1 MPRIRAL
8 LLLSFLFGLAGC
20 SATYFRAINVQ
31 PRAAGGEQTLIFD
44 AEHGLALDTYRP
56 AASPAAAPI
65 VVFFYGGA
73 WQEGRR
79 DWYAFAG
86 RALAR
91 EGLIAVVPDY
101 RVYPAVRYPVF
112 VEDAARAVAFAR
124 AHAAEWGGDPNRI
137 FLAGHSAGAHIAAL
151 LGTDARYLAAV
162 GLRPRDLAGVIGIA
176 GPYDFLPLVDRK
188 LQAIFGPESTWP
200 DSQPVNHVD
209 GDEPPFLI
217 LHGERDKRVWLR
229 NSTSLAKHLRDA
241 QEPARL
247 ITYPGV
253 GHVKILSALRF
264 PSWAPTLRDLV
275 TYVREY
281 PRDGE

>member
-1 MPRIRAL
+1 MPTARAL
-8 LLLSFLFGLAGC
+8 LLMPLLALLAGC

-31 PRAAGGEQTLIFD
+31 ARADGGEQTQVYD
-44 AEHGLALDTYRP
+44 VEHRLALDVYRP
-56 AASPAAAPI
+56 RDAGRAAPI

-91 EGLIAVVPDY
+91 EGMVAVVPDY
-101 RVYPAVRYPVF
+101 RVYPEVRYPVF

-124 AHAAEWGGDPNRI
+124 AHARDWGGDPERI

-151 LGTDARYLAAV
+151 LATDARYLAAEAMK
-162 GLRPRDLAGVIGIA
+162 PRDLAGVIGIA

-188 LQAIFGPESTWP
+188 LQAVFGARDTWP

-217 LHGERDKRVWLR
+217 LHGDRDRRVWPR
-229 NSTSLAKHLRDA
+229 NGTSLLARLEA
-241 QEPARL
+241 ANEPARL
-247 ITYPGV
+247 ILYPGI

-264 PSWAPTLRDLV
+264 PSLAPTLRDLV
-275 TYVREY
+275 AFVREQDA
-281 PRDGE
+281 RLN